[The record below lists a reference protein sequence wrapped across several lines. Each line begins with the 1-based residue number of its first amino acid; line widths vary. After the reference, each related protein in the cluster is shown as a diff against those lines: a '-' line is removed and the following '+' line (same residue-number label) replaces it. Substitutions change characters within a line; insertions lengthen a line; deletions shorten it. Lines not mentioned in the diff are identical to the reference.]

1 MKLKFKFKLL
11 LTVIII
17 AAISYLA
24 ITEYVDRSFMFENS
38 KYPLKYTSEV
48 EKYSRMYDVK
58 QEIIYATILCESEF
72 NADAVSHRGAIG
84 LMQMTQETFEW
95 LCTKTGED
103 CDELDIFD
111 PETNIKYGTF
121 FLSML
126 YEEFGDAKIAHAAY
140 NAGRGRIKEWLKSSE
155 YYKDGELYYI
165 PFTETRNYVEKIREA
180 TEKYANIL
188 EVKRNGRI
196 IVQG

>member
-1 MKLKFKFKLL
+1 MKSSVKFL
-11 LTVIII
+11 LTLLVI
-17 AAISYLA
+17 AAVSSFA
-24 ITEYVDRSFMFENS
+24 ITEYVKRNIEYENIR
-38 KYPLKYTSEV
+38 YPLKYTHEV
-48 EKYSRMYDVK
+48 EKYSELYDVK
-58 QEIIYATILCESEF
+58 QEIIYATILCESGFDAE
-72 NADAVSHRGAIG
+72 AVSGKSAVG
-84 LMQMTQETFEW
+84 LMQLTPDTFEW

-103 CDELDIFD
+103 SDKLDIFD

-121 FLSML
+121 FLSLL

-140 NAGRGRIKEWLKSSE
+140 NAGRGRIKEWMKSSE
-155 YYKDGELYYI
+155 YFKDGELYYI
-165 PFTETRNYVEKIREA
+165 PFSETRNYVEKIRVA

>member
-1 MKLKFKFKLL
+1 MKSSVKFL
-11 LTVIII
+11 LTLLVI
-17 AAISYLA
+17 AAVSYFA
-24 ITEYVDRSFMFENS
+24 ITEYVKRNIEYENIR
-38 KYPLKYTSEV
+38 YPLKYTHEV
-48 EKYSRMYDVK
+48 EKYSELYDVK
-58 QEIIYATILCESEF
+58 QEIIYATILCESGFDAE
-72 NADAVSHRGAIG
+72 AVSGKSAVG
-84 LMQMTQETFEW
+84 LMQLTPDTFEW

-103 CDELDIFD
+103 SDKLDISD

-140 NAGRGRIKEWLKSSE
+140 NAGRGRIKEWMKSSE
-155 YYKDGELYYI
+155 YFKDGELYYI
-165 PFTETRNYVEKIREA
+165 PFSETRNYVEKIRVA